1 MAPEGMRRSAR
12 IPKEV
17 AILLIGSDMEGR
29 IFSERT
35 KTVVLSRYGAGII
48 SEYKLSAEQELII
61 RCTDSNKEAE
71 VRVVGQIGA
80 QANGYT
86 YGVAFV
92 DPHAN
97 FWGIEFPPVSELD
110 QQASSVWLECSNC
123 RLHEK
128 VVHRDLEADVYAIND
143 GLVRYCKK
151 CGSSTVWKQV
161 TGDFQDEPEP
171 LVLASKPVAPAAPA
185 RTAVEVMEQPEPAAA
200 PPKPAAAPENRRK
213 HRRTKVNF
221 TACVK
226 RVGSDEKDI
235 VTCEDMSRGGL
246 RFKSKKQYYE
256 QIMIEV
262 AVPYSPGSQ
271 SIFVPGKIVYVQ
283 ALPEQKLFR
292 CGVAYTR
299 SS

>member
-12 IPKEV
+12 IPKEL
-17 AILLIGSDMEGR
+17 AILLTGSDMDGR
-29 IFSERT
+29 VFSERT

-48 SEYKLSAEQELII
+48 SEYKLSPEQELII
-61 RCTDSNKEAE
+61 RCTESNKEAE

-80 QANGYT
+80 QPKSYT

-97 FWGIEFPPVSELD
+97 FWGIEFPPQSELD
-110 QQASSVWLECSNC
+110 QQASSIWLECSNC
-123 RLHEK
+123 KRHEK

-151 CGSSTVWKQV
+151 CGSSTVWKHV
-161 TGDFQDEPEP
+161 TGDFQEESEPS
-171 LVLASKPVAPAAPA
+171 VLASKTVAPAAPA
-185 RTAVEVMEQPEPAAA
+185 GTAVELMEQPEPAAA
-200 PPKPAAAPENRRK
+200 RAKPATAVENRRK

-221 TACVK
+221 TACV
-226 RVGSDEKDI
+226 RRAGSDEKD
-235 VTCEDMSRGGL
+235 VVSCEDMSRGGL
-246 RFKSKKQYYE
+246 RFKSKKEYYE
-256 QIMIEV
+256 QTMIEV

-299 SS
+299 FS

>member
-12 IPKEV
+12 ILKEV
-17 AILLIGSDMEGR
+17 AILLTGSDIEGKV
-29 IFSERT
+29 FSERT
-35 KTVVLSRYGAGII
+35 KTVVLSRHGAGII
-48 SEYKLSAEQELII
+48 SEYKLSAEQEMIV
-61 RCTDSNKEAE
+61 RCVSSNKEAE
-71 VRVVGQIGA
+71 IRVVGQIGA
-80 QANGYT
+80 QPNGYT

-92 DPHAN
+92 DPHLD
-97 FWGIEFPPVSELD
+97 FWGVEFPPLPESD
-110 QQASSVWLECSNC
+110 KQASSVLLECSSC
-123 RLHEK
+123 KRHER
-128 VVHRDLEADVYAIND
+128 VVHSDLEADVYAMND

-151 CGSSTVWKQV
+151 CGFSTVWKQV
-161 TGDFQDEPEP
+161 TGDFAEEPQL
-171 LVLASKPVAPAAPA
+171 LVLASKTVAPAAPA
-185 RTAVEVMEQPEPAAA
+185 RTAVEGMERSEPAAA

-226 RVGSDEKDI
+226 RAGSDENDI

-256 QIMIEV
+256 QTIIEV
-262 AVPYSPGSQ
+262 AVPYSPGVQ

-283 ALPEQKLFR
+283 ELPEQKLFR